1 MKKLILILIFLLIN
15 IIYCEEEEGFKE
27 FGNYDYYDEEYDHFG
42 FRNNINLVSISYELT
57 YNIFS
62 VVKVIIKT
70 YDDILN
76 DINFKAYLKSE
87 EEDKNYTLSCTSTY
101 YDTVECLSERNISL
115 NIEDKFYFYY
125 EKGKKGNI
133 TFDGEDTIE
142 DHNKVS
148 LVFKPQISSNIK
160 LYKDNRKFLA
170 HTEKKMIDGGYL
182 YIVRKSKTILHK
194 PKDGFN
200 KYIELNNFISEA
212 GVLGYPP
219 SSLVSYEEAIRRGY
233 HIVGANIQ
241 FSKDQIPVIYHLKEI
256 ELKKNA
262 KIEISAKTLA
272 ELEKI
277 DFGSLFDAKFKGEKI
292 ITFEQLLN
300 LSRENNVIIDF
311 NLSLLDNKN
320 LNNTDTYLKKI
331 INLIKKHDMFDSVLF
346 NDDREEIIL
355 KLKKIKQD
363 ISFSL
368 NSMNEKKKLDKINNE
383 LKESN
388 RLIYNMDGQ
397 SSGKKIDEETVRY
410 ALSLGPKIQVSDVN
424 DINTA
429 EKLQSWGVNY
439 IKTNNLHP
447 FLMKND
453 KEEPI
458 IARCSPS
465 VEDEHHSE
473 CEIDDDVILKDN
485 EMYNIYYSEN
495 IYNISQDINEYPI
508 GEFEYIDTNIL
519 EELYYNISYFNFDEG
534 IILLNT
540 SNRVKKG
547 EKIVGI
553 VGPDYDKV
561 AECYQFNFI
570 CEGMNTR
577 YVKCRIQKND
587 ENKIEFKGNYTIYS
601 LEGYSLN
608 PDEVMKKIDAKK
620 LEKRVYFYILVG
632 IFVVIIFMIMIGL
645 IKKRRRERFNEIKI
659 SDNNYISDESLYR

>member
-1 MKKLILILIFLLIN
+1 M
-15 IIYCEEEEGFKE
+15 
-27 FGNYDYYDEEYDHFG
+27 
-42 FRNNINLVSISYELT
+42 
-57 YNIFS
+57 
-62 VVKVIIKT
+62 IIKT

-76 DINFKAYLKSE
+76 DIAFKAYLKSE

-101 YDTVECLSERNISL
+101 YDIVECLSERNISL

-170 HTEKKMIDGGYL
+170 HTEKRMIDGGYL

-256 ELKKNA
+256 ELKKNT

-272 ELEKI
+272 ELEKV

-292 ITFEQLLN
+292 LTFEQLLN
-300 LSRENNVIIDF
+300 LSRENNVIIDL

-424 DINTA
+424 DINMA

-453 KEEPI
+453 REEPI

-473 CEIDDDVILKDN
+473 CEIDDDIILKDN
-485 EMYNIYYSEN
+485 EIYNIYYSEN
-495 IYNISQDINEYPI
+495 IYNISEDINEYPI

-547 EKIVGI
+547 EKIVGV
-553 VGPDYDKV
+553 VGPDYDNV
-561 AECYQFNFI
+561 AECYQYSFI
-570 CEGMNTR
+570 CEGMNNR

-620 LEKRVYFYILVG
+620 LEQRVYFYILVG
-632 IFVVIIFMIMIGL
+632 IFVFIIFMIMIGL
-645 IKKRRRERFNEIKI
+645 IKKRRKERFNEIKI